1 MLFRRRRRSQA
12 HYSDYDVP
20 DEDAEV
26 SSFFSDAPPNDVY
39 DMPYACDPYAAFDPD
54 VSAAS
59 EDDNHEPAESGSAQ
73 RNFKKIGEQWGA
85 MVTSHSADRG
95 RSRADG
101 DNHYN
106 DERSARR
113 DTFYRHKRRKN
124 NSGLRRPAA
133 VRSPSGHS
141 PVRSPSG
148 HSPESSVQEQAV
160 VNTPQVFGSEE
171 FQPAAEDD
179 RLLSQAV
186 DENCLPSHD
195 GIVNS
200 TASTQMVIREMVDH
214 DVQCAPKT
222 TDTLKKEY
230 IR

>member
-1 MLFRRRRRSQA
+1 
-12 HYSDYDVP
+12 VP
-20 DEDAEV
+20 AEDAEV
-26 SSFFSDAPPNDVY
+26 SSFFSDAPPNDIY
-39 DMPYACDPYAAFDPD
+39 DMPYTCDPYAAFDPD

-59 EDDNHEPAESGSAQ
+59 EDDNHEPAESGNAQ
-73 RNFKKIGEQWGA
+73 PNFKKIGEQWGA
-85 MVTSHSADRG
+85 MVTSHMTDHG
-95 RSRADG
+95 RSRTDS
-101 DNHYN
+101 DNQCG

-113 DTFYRHKRRKN
+113 DMFYRHKRRKN
-124 NSGLRRPAA
+124 RSGLRRPAA
-133 VRSPSGHS
+133 A
-141 PVRSPSG
+141 RSPSG

-160 VNTPQVFGSEE
+160 GNTPQVFGSEE

-186 DENCLPSHD
+186 DENCLPSRD

-214 DVQCAPKT
+214 EVQCAPKT
-222 TDTLKKEY
+222 ADILKKEY